1 MHSRGSSLP
10 RHALHMST
18 FTVVAAV
25 LAVTPGSP
33 APVFMF
39 TGLVFTNG
47 TEPRISTNITD
58 SEVIANMTNILTAF
72 GHQAE
77 EEYHD
82 LDTSGIITSNV

>member
-1 MHSRGSSLP
+1 M
-10 RHALHMST
+10 
-18 FTVVAAV
+18 

-47 TEPRISTNITD
+47 TEPRISTNITE
-58 SEVIANMTNILTAF
+58 SEVIANLTNILTAF

-82 LDTSGIITSNV
+82 LDTSGIRTSNV